1 MTNTVKAQICSQNLT
16 IVTDES
22 VDYINDLAEE
32 LNSKINESVKENS
45 FKPLI
50 TNIIFCA
57 LQYCDENKKLRKE
70 NENLKEQIDVL
81 ARENDSLKRGI
92 ESSLKQP
99 SQKPSRQQSLFDR
112 DIQNNPRHN
121 RGNHNRQH

>member
-1 MTNTVKAQICSQNLT
+1 MTNTVKTQICSQNLT
-16 IVTDES
+16 IVTDEP

-32 LNSKINESVKENS
+32 LNSKINQSVKENS

-57 LQYCDENKKLRKE
+57 LQYCDDNKKLQKE
-70 NENLKEQIDVL
+70 IEKLKEQLDFL
-81 ARENDSLKRGI
+81 SQENDALKKGI
-92 ESSLKQP
+92 QNAVKQP
-99 SQKPSRQQSLFDR
+99 SQKSARQQSFFDR